1 MENTMRKNSNQIEQP
16 DLVEQARLER
26 IPSRYPQEFEA
37 ICNLRTFKKQDQ
49 REDGQDDNK
58 EGRKDDEEVKRKDL
72 LDYLKLELDDIVTK
86 YKRRFSDNGHYFANI
101 AECIRFAQA
110 APDYLQ
116 AVCDRL
122 AKLDGTHIETLWTM
136 ASEIDPNEFA
146 ERDYMGL
153 LNQLSSMIH
162 TMKLLTVALPFATG
176 VSGNKR
182 GQGRPPKRYFEAAM
196 EMILLWEIVTAESKP
211 PPYNPD
217 VFFIEAVK
225 TAKKEVKKGEPDIV
239 ASKDSVEFCRLVFR
253 MIDPNITLPQVRT
266 AINNARKA
274 REMWLQFL
282 DSASSSRSKE
292 SLALRYCRFLQK
304 QPQERKRRVRK

>member
-58 EGRKDDEEVKRKDL
+58 ERRKDDEEVKRKDL

-116 AVCDRL
+116 A
-122 AKLDGTHIETLWTM
+122 
-136 ASEIDPNEFA
+136 
-146 ERDYMGL
+146 
-153 LNQLSSMIH
+153 
-162 TMKLLTVALPFATG
+162 
-176 VSGNKR
+176 
-182 GQGRPPKRYFEAAM
+182 
-196 EMILLWEIVTAESKP
+196 
-211 PPYNPD
+211 
-217 VFFIEAVK
+217 
-225 TAKKEVKKGEPDIV
+225 
-239 ASKDSVEFCRLVFR
+239 
-253 MIDPNITLPQVRT
+253 
-266 AINNARKA
+266 
-274 REMWLQFL
+274 
-282 DSASSSRSKE
+282 
-292 SLALRYCRFLQK
+292 
-304 QPQERKRRVRK
+304 